1 MKTDS
6 SEIFKEN
13 RFIGNFQ
20 RTVILNVSSFLAA
33 LLVAANGILDLFYES
48 TIWVFINRP
57 LYTWRIK
64 LGKLKKYIQI
74 HFTLAE

>member
-13 RFIGNFQ
+13 RFIGSFQ
-20 RTVILNVSSFLAA
+20 KTVILNVSSFLAA

-48 TIWVFINRP
+48 TI
-57 LYTWRIK
+57 
-64 LGKLKKYIQI
+64 
-74 HFTLAE
+74 